1 MTTNYDY
8 FVGIKFQ
15 TLLEV
20 RLMINGEKKRLNIPI
35 RIKLLNIEKD
45 N

>member
-20 RLMINGEKKRLNIPI
+20 RLMINGEKKK
-35 RIKLLNIEKD
+35 IKHSHSYKVIEH
-45 N
+45 